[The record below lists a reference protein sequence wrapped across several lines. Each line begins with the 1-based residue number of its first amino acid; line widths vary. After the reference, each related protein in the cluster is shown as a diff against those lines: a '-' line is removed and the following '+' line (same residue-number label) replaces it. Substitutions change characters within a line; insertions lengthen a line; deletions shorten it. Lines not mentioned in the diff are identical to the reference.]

1 MVFNDFTFQTV
12 YYTNDE
18 TFSRFIVQIIQIKGR
33 FVIYKDEWVGKM
45 KIISFIYFPEARL
58 KGTIFFVA
66 RSVFLVKLPGCTG
79 QIFGYFAKKICR
91 QFPERSAPDV
101 VYFQILSR
109 LTKLQRR
116 RRPASGQDKFL
127 SGAKSDRCVHAMI

>member
-1 MVFNDFTFQTV
+1 
-12 YYTNDE
+12 
-18 TFSRFIVQIIQIKGR
+18 
-33 FVIYKDEWVGKM
+33 M
-45 KIISFIYFPEARL
+45 KIISFIYFPEARP

-91 QFPERSAPDV
+91 QFPETSAPDV

-109 LTKLQRR
+109 LTKPQRR

-127 SGAKSDRCVHAMI
+127 SGVKSDRYGGPQVHSEFQTTLPILNLTPNSKKSL